1 LIAQEAAF
9 ARVVV
14 EIIIGVA
21 VVLIG
26 AVVIAVT
33 TSVFNWT
40 KRRWRAPFDMTTTT
54 FHDFLWAV
62 FLDDPLPASSTWPPK
77 DATNDDVWR
86 WAKSLLGAD
95 EQTKVRIVLTGRE
108 QPSAI
113 TSMTARIIE
122 RRQPDPAARFA
133 HPVEGVAA
141 SIEMLFDLEES
152 NPHAYKVLP
161 KGERE
166 PFFDGRT
173 ITIAPREIVTIEVT
187 ARGKTSECQWVLD
200 MNVLAGKRERVMSIK
215 DRGKPFRTSAG
226 RRDVPAYIWTYY
238 YPERIYRWFGR
249 DEQGRRMEAP
259 VPE

>member
-1 LIAQEAAF
+1 VVVAIVIGVSITLIAAA
-9 ARVVV
+9 
-14 EIIIGVA
+14 
-21 VVLIG
+21 
-26 AVVIAVT
+26 VIAVT
-33 TSVFNWT
+33 KFVFNRS
-40 KRRWRAPFDMTTTT
+40 KRRWREPFDMTATT

-62 FLDDPLPASSTWPPK
+62 FLDDPLPASSAWPPK
-77 DATNDDVWR
+77 EATNDDVWR
-86 WAKSLLGAD
+86 WAKSLPGAD
-95 EQTKVRIVLTGRE
+95 EETKVRLVITGRD

-113 TSMTARIIE
+113 TSMTARIME

-152 NPHAYKVLP
+152 HPQAYRVLP

-173 ITIAPREIVTIEVT
+173 ITIAPGEIVIIEVT

-200 MNVLAGKRERVMSIK
+200 VNVQAGKRERVLTIK
-215 DRGKPFRTSAG
+215 DQGRPFRTSAG
-226 RRDVPAYIWTYY
+226 RRDVPAYFWAYY
-238 YPERIYRWFGR
+238 YTERIYQWFGR
-249 DEQGRRMEAP
+249 DPQGGRREAP